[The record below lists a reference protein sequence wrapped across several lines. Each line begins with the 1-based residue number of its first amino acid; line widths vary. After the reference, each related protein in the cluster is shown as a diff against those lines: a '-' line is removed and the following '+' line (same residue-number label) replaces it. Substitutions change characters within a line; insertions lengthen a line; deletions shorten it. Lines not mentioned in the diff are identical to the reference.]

1 MKKILV
7 IHNQYRET
15 GGEDIAVKN
24 EIELLKSFYN
34 VETLIFNNNVE
45 NYFLQILYFLVNRN
59 FKSEK
64 NLKEKLQNF
73 NPDVVYV
80 HNTWFKASVGI
91 LKILEKVI

>member
-24 EIELLKSFYN
+24 EIELLKSHYN

-45 NYFLQILYFLVNRN
+45 NYFLQILYFLINRN

-64 NLKEKLQNF
+64 KLKEKLQNF
-73 NPDVVYV
+73 NPM
-80 HNTWFKASVGI
+80 
-91 LKILEKVI
+91 

>member
-64 NLKEKLQNF
+64 K
-73 NPDVVYV
+73 
-80 HNTWFKASVGI
+80 T
-91 LKILEKVI
+91 